1 LYSFLIRPNIEHH
14 KPPDTQKKMI
24 ISYQKDSNESTTTN
38 AIKSTQ
44 IDSNTILRLEG
55 FVNYTYIYTKF
66 GKFIFA
72 KTLKSFE
79 RKLDSNLF
87 IRTHKSHIINRNY
100 IKKAIFT
107 RNTAVVQ
114 LKSGRELDISRRRM
128 KDVQTFLSISI

>member
-1 LYSFLIRPNIEHH
+1 
-14 KPPDTQKKMI
+14 MI